1 MRKFRNAAIATATA
15 VSLTFAG
22 TTIAAAQDGDDVQD
36 VQEDSSVRLSSG
48 SSALGHDLGAWS
60 EQDEDEENPEDPI
73 IRDDDQAS
81 GSDLLGEETG
91 ENPQWAEIWR
101 DFTAL
106 GVVGAVVGA
115 VIGGINWLKYQGI
128 LPY

>member
-1 MRKFRNAAIATATA
+1 MRKFRNATIAAATA

-22 TTIAAAQDGDDVQD
+22 TTIASAQDGDDVQ
-36 VQEDSSVRLSSG
+36 EDTSVRLSSG
-48 SSALGHDLGAWS
+48 SSALGFDLGAWS
-60 EQDEDEENPEDPI
+60 EQDEDEDNPEAPI
-73 IRDDDQAS
+73 IRDEDQAS
-81 GSDLLGEETG
+81 GGDLFGDETG
-91 ENPQWAEIWR
+91 DNPQWAETWR
-101 DFTAL
+101 DFTTL